1 MKQFGSYLSASDG
14 HACRPIAR
22 EGRTKGN
29 GTALGKVGLDDRDD
43 LLTLAGIPVAAAC
56 LLTPTASRCTA
67 LNQTQPEPKL
77 CLGAVGGRDGGRPL
91 LASPRTG
98 ALQTC
103 ERDGPC

>member
-1 MKQFGSYLSASDG
+1 MG
-14 HACRPIAR
+14 PIIAMVAGQLPSR
-22 EGRTKGN
+22 AKVN
-29 GTALGKVGLDDRDD
+29 GPLGKVGLDDRDD
-43 LLTLAGIPVAAAC
+43 LLTLAGIPVAVAC